1 MIHILKFAGWTFGRW
16 AYAAA
21 WHKRVYGTL
30 PDPDVDTAL
39 ALQRKW
45 QQAHPG
51 HDPWARPTSADHDF
65 AWATTMMECARR
77 YSEQYV
83 FRAKIGQEKGLDDSQ
98 SPSP

>member
-51 HDPWARPTSADHDF
+51 HDPWAGLGELGPLAHRPLRALHAVGT
-65 AWATTMMECARR
+65 
-77 YSEQYV
+77 EQDLLGV
-83 FRAKIGQEKGLDDSQ
+83 VGREGGCHGAGWS
-98 SPSP
+98 